1 MRQREKAPN
10 KQKTK
15 STVPSRPVPYRT
27 EPHLQTRHFSRTR
40 ENIWTRR
47 HVLDLGLVGLLGGLV
62 RGGAEG
68 GSVFFSPVFFSS
80 LSFFPF
86 LFSKFISTGER
97 GTMRTGDG
105 DGLGRGRGGRR
116 RGWELGVFAW
126 RKPVKERTEDS
137 LFFFFFFP
145 FPSSGKQKQAIQ
157 SHLGEVL
164 GPVSQS
170 VLMAVP
176 VPKPECRHCCPSQL
190 SSFTRLF
197 FSFPP
202 PILLLLSSYSFPP
215 LGSVPWFP
223 ASSSSPSYSS
233 SSSSSFQAPPSLFPL
248 PHHPHQLSF

>member
-97 GTMRTGDG
+97 GTMRAGDG

-137 LFFFFFFP
+137 LFFFFLFSLPIFREAKTGDSITSWGS
-145 FPSSGKQKQAIQ
+145 FGA
-157 SHLGEVL
+157 
-164 GPVSQS
+164 SQS
-170 VLMAVP
+170 ISPHGGA
-176 VPKPECRHCCPSQL
+176 CAQ
-190 SSFTRLF
+190 TRM
-197 FSFPP
+197 
-202 PILLLLSSYSFPP
+202 PP
-215 LGSVPWFP
+215 L
-223 ASSSSPSYSS
+223 
-233 SSSSSFQAPPSLFPL
+233 L
-248 PHHPHQLSF
+248 P